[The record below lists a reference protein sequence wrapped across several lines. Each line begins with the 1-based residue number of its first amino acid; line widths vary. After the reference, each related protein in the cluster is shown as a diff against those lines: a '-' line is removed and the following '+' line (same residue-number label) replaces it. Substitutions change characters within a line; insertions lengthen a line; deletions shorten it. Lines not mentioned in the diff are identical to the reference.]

1 MAVFRTFQF
10 ARGNYSLLLRRCYGS
25 MSSKQGLVLGVY
37 SSEGKDDVKF
47 TPYAQK
53 YNESTAGKLLE
64 QINICGPVKAGQ
76 TRIFWDLGK
85 YPAVA
90 VAGLGD
96 ASKWD
101 ELDEIDG
108 AKENVRV
115 AAAAAVRALSANKI
129 GEIVVEDM
137 ERHAQQAA
145 EGATLANYKFQAFKS
160 KDKQTPLPTVRFAD
174 DATGK
179 EEWNRGVI
187 IAEAQNWA
195 RLLMETPAN
204 HMTPS
209 IFAANVSER
218 LSAAGV
224 EVLVHDEAWATEK
237 KMGSFLSVTNGSA
250 EPARFLELT
259 YRGSQ
264 DDRCVA
270 LVGKGITFDS
280 GGISLKPSANMDQM
294 RADMGGAANVVS
306 TILALAQLKAP
317 VHVKGFVPLC
327 ENMPSGTATKPGD
340 VVFAMNGKSICV
352 DNTDAEGRLVLADAL
367 CYASSFNPKFILDI
381 ATLTGAIKVALGDC
395 VSGVF
400 ASNNELWNVIHEA
413 GSQTGDR
420 VWRMPLFKH
429 YSEQMCDHN
438 GYDLNN
444 LGKGKGGG
452 SCTAAAF
459 LREFVPK
466 GTPWLHVDIAGVMG
480 DCSDQSYTGSKGMTG
495 RPMRTLV
502 EFVTKASKAV

>member
-1 MAVFRTFQF
+1 MAFLV
-10 ARGNYSLLLRRCYGS
+10 RGSINSVRSWSRSYAS
-25 MSSKQGLVLGVY
+25 MSKKQGLVLGVY
-37 SSEGKDDVKF
+37 SSEGKDEVKF

-76 TRIFWDLGK
+76 TRIFWELGK
-85 YPAVA
+85 FPAVA

-108 AKENVRV
+108 AKENVRI
-115 AAAAAVRALSANKI
+115 AAAAGVRALSANKI
-129 GEIVVEDM
+129 AEIAVEDM
-137 ERHAQQAA
+137 EHPQQAA

-160 KDKQTPLPTVRFAD
+160 KEKQTPLPAVSFAE
-174 DATGK
+174 DASGK
-179 EEWNRGVI
+179 ADWDRGVI
-187 IAEAQNWA
+187 IAEAQNFA
-195 RLLMETPAN
+195 RVLMETPAN
-204 HMTPS
+204 HMTPT
-209 IFAANVSER
+209 IFADTVKQRLGAANV
-218 LSAAGV
+218 
-224 EVLVHDEAWATEK
+224 EVVVHDEAWAKEK
-237 KMGSFLSVTNGSA
+237 KMGSFLSVTNGSN

-264 DDRCVA
+264 DEQCVA

-340 VVFAMNGKSICV
+340 VVYAMNGKSICV
-352 DNTDAEGRLVLADAL
+352 DNTDAEGRLILADAL
-367 CYASSFNPKFILDI
+367 CYASTFNPKFILDI

-400 ASNNELWNVIHEA
+400 SSNNKLWETIHEA

-429 YSEQMCDHN
+429 YSDQMCDHN

-480 DCSDQSYTGSKGMTG
+480 DCSDQSYTGSKGMSG

-502 EFVTKASKAV
+502 EFVTKAGSA

>member
-1 MAVFRTFQF
+1 MAFLVRSSIC
-10 ARGNYSLLLRRCYGS
+10 SLRFSRSYAS
-25 MSSKQGLVLGVY
+25 MSKKQGLVLGVY
-37 SSEGKDDVKF
+37 SSDGKDEVKF

-76 TRIFWDLGK
+76 TRIFWELGK
-85 YPAVA
+85 FPAVA

-108 AKENVRV
+108 AKENVRI
-115 AAAAAVRALSANKI
+115 AAAAGVRALSANKI
-129 GEIVVEDM
+129 GEIAVEDM
-137 ERHAQQAA
+137 EGHAQQAA
-145 EGATLANYKFQAFKS
+145 EGATLANYKFQVFKS
-160 KDKQTPLPTVRFAD
+160 KDKQTPLPTVGFAE
-174 DATGK
+174 DASGK
-179 EEWNRGVI
+179 ADWERGVI
-187 IAEAQNWA
+187 IAEAQNFA
-195 RLLMETPAN
+195 RVLMETPAN

-209 IFAANVSER
+209 IFADTVKQR
-218 LSAAGV
+218 LSAANV
-224 EVLVHDEAWATEK
+224 EVLVHDEAWAREK
-237 KMGSFLSVTNGSA
+237 KMGSFLSVTNGSN

-259 YRGSQ
+259 YRGSS
-264 DDRCVA
+264 DEKCVA

-340 VVFAMNGKSICV
+340 VVYAMNGKSICV
-352 DNTDAEGRLVLADAL
+352 DNTDAEGRLILADAL
-367 CYASSFNPKFILDI
+367 CYASTFNPKFILDI

-400 ASNNELWNVIHEA
+400 SSNKKLWETIHEA

-429 YSEQMCDHN
+429 YSDQMCDHN

-466 GTPWLHVDIAGVMG
+466 DTPWLHVDIAGVMG
-480 DCSDQSYTGSKGMTG
+480 DCSDQSYTGSKGMSG

-502 EFVTKASKAV
+502 EFVTKAGSA

>member
-1 MAVFRTFQF
+1 
-10 ARGNYSLLLRRCYGS
+10 

-37 SSEGKDDVKF
+37 STEDKDEVKF

-76 TRIFWDLGK
+76 ARIFWNLGQ

-108 AKENVRV
+108 AKENVRI
-115 AAAAAVRALSANKI
+115 AAAAGVRALAANKLP
-129 GEIVVEDM
+129 EIVLEDL
-137 ERHAQQAA
+137 EHPQQAA
-145 EGATLANYKFQAFKS
+145 EGATLANYKFQSFKS
-160 KDKQTPLPTVRFAD
+160 ADKRTSLPSVRFAE
-174 DATGK
+174 DASGK
-179 EEWNRGVI
+179 EDWQRGVI
-187 IAEAQNWA
+187 IAEAQNFA
-195 RLLMETPAN
+195 RVLMETPAN
-204 HMTPS
+204 HMTPT
-209 IFAANVSER
+209 IFADTVRER
-218 LSAAGV
+218 LVAAGA
-224 EVLVHDEAWATEK
+224 EVLVHDEAWAK
-237 KMGSFLSVTNGSA
+237 AKGMGSFLSVTNGSA

-259 YRGSQ
+259 YKGSAKA
-264 DDRCVA
+264 DEPCVA

-294 RADMGGAANVVS
+294 RADMGGAANVVA
-306 TILALAQLKAP
+306 TMLALAQLKAP

-340 VVFAMNGKSICV
+340 VVYAMNGKSICV

-367 CYASSFNPKFILDI
+367 CYASTFQPKFILDI

-395 VSGVF
+395 VAGVF
-400 ASNNELWNVIHEA
+400 SNNNALWNAIHEA

-429 YSEQMCDHN
+429 YSEQMCDHG

-480 DCSDQSYTGSKGMTG
+480 DCSDQSYTGAKGMTG

-502 EFVTKASKAV
+502 EFVTKASGSI